1 MNNEHT
7 FKGQM
12 DLTFVKEEGRWYVDL
27 PAFIET
33 GAGTKDDLEMVAGA
47 DKLCDELS
55 DGGNRLTVT
64 ISTSPFK
71 GADFSIQRMNNGRT
85 EGRDYD
91 AYHKGHFIFTIW
103 LCPVLLYVMG
113 RYPEIVYF
121 KKHESKQKTNN
132 MKTQRTIYHLILD
145 RSGSMSDCIENTVTG
160 FNEQV
165 NKIRQLEEKF
175 PDQQIVMGLTTFNNQ
190 VEHHLKLAPPQS
202 ILTLTPRMYK
212 PNGAT
217 ALLDAI
223 GLTTMMLEPEVDL
236 KDNID
241 TTCVIV
247 IITDGHEN
255 ASKYY
260 NLHSIRERIT
270 TLEATEKWIFS
281 FIGATL
287 DAVDVAETMNIS
299 RSNSLFFGKAAMQ
312 PDVWDKL
319 SDSMDVYLTEKKSGE
334 AHPKSFLKNK

>member
-121 KKHESKQKTNN
+121 KKHESKKKTN
-132 MKTQRTIYHLILD
+132 K
-145 RSGSMSDCIENTVTG
+145 
-160 FNEQV
+160 
-165 NKIRQLEEKF
+165 
-175 PDQQIVMGLTTFNNQ
+175 
-190 VEHHLKLAPPQS
+190 
-202 ILTLTPRMYK
+202 
-212 PNGAT
+212 
-217 ALLDAI
+217 
-223 GLTTMMLEPEVDL
+223 
-236 KDNID
+236 
-241 TTCVIV
+241 
-247 IITDGHEN
+247 
-255 ASKYY
+255 
-260 NLHSIRERIT
+260 
-270 TLEATEKWIFS
+270 
-281 FIGATL
+281 
-287 DAVDVAETMNIS
+287 
-299 RSNSLFFGKAAMQ
+299 
-312 PDVWDKL
+312 
-319 SDSMDVYLTEKKSGE
+319 
-334 AHPKSFLKNK
+334 